1 LSVAVSG
8 LTGQIVGVFSYDAP
22 AVTFAGRFNG
32 ATFGGTSITLSGIN
46 FGASNRSP
54 TIRVGF
60 TECTTTSWRSN
71 TAVLCQLAD
80 GYAASQSIALSVH
93 GLIGTSF
100 QQFSYDSP
108 SITALGIPNAA
119 GSGDVHVTLVGFN
132 FASVDPSLTVRV
144 GMTQCG
150 TSGWTSSTAARCRLP
165 NSGSGLG
172 LNVAA
177 EVFSKISTGVA
188 LFSYDAPV
196 ITLVTPIANAATT
209 AGITIS
215 LIGAN
220 FGQINFSESAQI
232 GSTAC
237 TRTSYLSDTMLLC
250 SVPPGSG
257 GALKATFS
265 RQGAVGT
272 MCNAF
277 TYDSPVIT
285 EVVTLNG
292 PAKSGAVVTIRGTN
306 FGPSGSSPT
315 GFVGNSVCANTA
327 WITPT
332 TIECL
337 TAMGTRQNHM
347 LGVVLTGRVGTS
359 SSTFTFDAPLIT
371 LISSQNGPMAG
382 RRVSLLGLNFGQ
394 VDVSPTVKLGQTSA
408 AAPSWVADS
417 LVTFQTPS
425 AAASGLVASLQI
437 GITIANS
444 SLTFTYDA
452 PVLSAIAS
460 GNGPTAGGST
470 LTIFGANLGG
480 DVFSPVVQIGG
491 VACAVL
497 SSSLNRITC
506 TVPAGAGT
514 GRAIA
519 VSVNG
524 LVSTR
529 ASAFSYDSP
538 VVRGIVP
545 ANGPLI
551 GLATITIS
559 GINFGAANNLPT
571 VFIGGTACITSIWLS
586 AVFVICLA
594 PVVN

>member
-250 SVPPGSG
+250 SVPPGQW
-257 GALKATFS
+257 
-265 RQGAVGT
+265 R
-272 MCNAF
+272 C
-277 TYDSPVIT
+277 T
-285 EVVTLNG
+285 E
-292 PAKSGAVVTIRGTN
+292 
-306 FGPSGSSPT
+306 
-315 GFVGNSVCANTA
+315 
-327 WITPT
+327 
-332 TIECL
+332 
-337 TAMGTRQNHM
+337 
-347 LGVVLTGRVGTS
+347 
-359 SSTFTFDAPLIT
+359 
-371 LISSQNGPMAG
+371 
-382 RRVSLLGLNFGQ
+382 
-394 VDVSPTVKLGQTSA
+394 
-408 AAPSWVADS
+408 
-417 LVTFQTPS
+417 
-425 AAASGLVASLQI
+425 
-437 GITIANS
+437 
-444 SLTFTYDA
+444 
-452 PVLSAIAS
+452 
-460 GNGPTAGGST
+460 
-470 LTIFGANLGG
+470 G
-480 DVFSPVVQIGG
+480 DVFETGGCRNHVQR
-491 VACAVL
+491 VHL
-497 SSSLNRITC
+497 R
-506 TVPAGAGT
+506 
-514 GRAIA
+514 
-519 VSVNG
+519 
-524 LVSTR
+524 
-529 ASAFSYDSP
+529 
-538 VVRGIVP
+538 
-545 ANGPLI
+545 
-551 GLATITIS
+551 
-559 GINFGAANNLPT
+559 LP
-571 VFIGGTACITSIWLS
+571 GHH
-586 AVFVICLA
+586 
-594 PVVN
+594 